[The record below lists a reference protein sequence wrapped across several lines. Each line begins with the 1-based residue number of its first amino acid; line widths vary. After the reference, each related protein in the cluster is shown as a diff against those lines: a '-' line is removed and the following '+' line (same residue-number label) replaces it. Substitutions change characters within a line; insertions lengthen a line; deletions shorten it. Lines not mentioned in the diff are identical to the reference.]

1 MDNQSQSAAAPTAS
15 AHRRRRIP
23 LVWLVPVMT
32 LLIAAWLAWDTYS
45 KRGPTITI
53 TFDAGHGLQAG
64 QSQLK
69 FKDVPMGTVKSVA
82 ITPDFANV
90 VVTVE
95 TTREAEPLLSDKTI
109 FWIVT
114 PQLFAG
120 RVSGLETLVS
130 GSYIG
135 MLPSTEKGKPQ
146 THFVGSQDPPIL
158 PVATPGTTFKL
169 QTKRLG
175 SISLGSPV
183 FYRDLEVGTVLGW
196 DLDDMARHVTVH
208 AFVRAPFD
216 KYVHD
221 DSLFW
226 NASGLSIKLAG
237 TGLQVQMESVK
248 ALLLGGIAFDT
259 RPDPKAP
266 VSTAGHSFP
275 LYASHDAAQ
284 AAGFGRHLRLMST
297 FEGSVSGLS
306 VGADVTL
313 HGLKIGEVTD
323 VGLMYD
329 AKIDRVVVPVHYRVE
344 GERVAGIAALK
355 DLPPGT
361 VAADMVKRGF
371 RATLQSPSLISGEKV
386 LAIEMVP
393 EAPPAELER
402 DGDVLIVPSSQ
413 AGGFDSITRS
423 ANELLAKINRIDFG
437 GLGHTIGATFKGLDN
452 TVNGPQLKNTFANL
466 ELAMVSVKD
475 AARSLDA
482 GVTPALARLPE
493 ISAQLEKT
501 LVQVNHLVASVN
513 SGYGNDS
520 RFNRDMDRLLSQM
533 NDTARSFRALADL
546 LSRHP
551 EALIKGR
558 PSPGGE

>member
-1 MDNQSQSAAAPTAS
+1 MDNQSQAAAAPTAS

-23 LVWLVPVMT
+23 LAWLVPLMT

-259 RPDPKAP
+259 RPDPKPP
-266 VSTAGHSFP
+266 VST
-275 LYASHDAAQ
+275 
-284 AAGFGRHLRLMST
+284 
-297 FEGSVSGLS
+297 
-306 VGADVTL
+306 
-313 HGLKIGEVTD
+313 
-323 VGLMYD
+323 
-329 AKIDRVVVPVHYRVE
+329 
-344 GERVAGIAALK
+344 
-355 DLPPGT
+355 
-361 VAADMVKRGF
+361 
-371 RATLQSPSLISGEKV
+371 
-386 LAIEMVP
+386 
-393 EAPPAELER
+393 
-402 DGDVLIVPSSQ
+402 
-413 AGGFDSITRS
+413 
-423 ANELLAKINRIDFG
+423 
-437 GLGHTIGATFKGLDN
+437 
-452 TVNGPQLKNTFANL
+452 
-466 ELAMVSVKD
+466 
-475 AARSLDA
+475 
-482 GVTPALARLPE
+482 
-493 ISAQLEKT
+493 
-501 LVQVNHLVASVN
+501 
-513 SGYGNDS
+513 
-520 RFNRDMDRLLSQM
+520 
-533 NDTARSFRALADL
+533 
-546 LSRHP
+546 
-551 EALIKGR
+551 
-558 PSPGGE
+558 